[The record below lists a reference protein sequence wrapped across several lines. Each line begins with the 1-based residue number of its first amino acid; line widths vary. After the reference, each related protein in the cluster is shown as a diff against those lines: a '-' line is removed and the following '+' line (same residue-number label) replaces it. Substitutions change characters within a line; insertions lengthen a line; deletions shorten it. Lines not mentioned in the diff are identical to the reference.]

1 MSRWSSLAATP
12 RRKSGYHSRFEPA
25 SQRVVH
31 PSVGRVLFDMSTPA
45 HEPSTSAEVPGL
57 VRALRVLRER
67 WWVVALCPLVTLAVA
82 LVYLERKP
90 KEYTAT
96 AKLQFVNN
104 SLPSQVAGVPGEQ
117 VVDPEGVKAT
127 NVQLVTTPPV
137 ATLVVE
143 ALKLKTTPG
152 ELLEEVSA
160 SNPQNDYI
168 VDVTATNTDPA
179 QAATIANGFAEQY
192 VAYSE
197 AQNVGQLVKGEQ
209 LITRKTEELPTSD
222 TVDRANLHSLYQ
234 KLLLLQSV
242 QTGNAHVVSTAGVP
256 GSPSSPKKQ
265 STALIALLVG
275 GLLGVGIAFMLN
287 LLDRRVKSW
296 EEFEELYRAPALAA
310 VPTLPRK
317 AQTAKEQELALEP
330 FRILNNS
337 LSLLPH
343 THAIKTVMVTS
354 AVAGEG
360 KTSVAL
366 GLARAAAHSERR
378 VILVEAD
385 LRRPT
390 LEQRLN
396 RNRSAYGLTSALRS
410 GEDPMQCLQTPI
422 PDLDDFF
429 RLLPSGPTALNATN
443 LMNPTRL
450 TEIFETLASHADLV
464 VIDSAP
470 LLPVAD
476 TRVLLD
482 GIDVDACLVVAR
494 SGVTTRD
501 QARRARLVFER
512 RQMKAVG
519 LVVNNLTEVAAG
531 YEYYGVGESD
541 VSTPSTAAGGS
552 LRNTERISTMVSTR
566 STSKPEK

>member
-1 MSRWSSLAATP
+1 MPTS
-12 RRKSGYHSRFEPA
+12 
-25 SQRVVH
+25 
-31 PSVGRVLFDMSTPA
+31 A
-45 HEPSTSAEVPGL
+45 HEPPTSAEVPGL
-57 VRALRVLRER
+57 IRALRVLRER
-67 WWVVALCPLVTLAVA
+67 WWVVALCPLITLAVA
-82 LVYLERKP
+82 LVYLERQP
-90 KEYTAT
+90 KQYTAT
-96 AKLQFVNN
+96 AKLQFVSN

-117 VVDPEGVKAT
+117 LVDPEGVKAT

-137 ATLVVE
+137 AALV
-143 ALKLKTTPG
+143 ARSLKLKIPPE
-152 ELLEEVSA
+152 ELLEQVSA

-168 VDVTATNTDPA
+168 VDITATDTDPRL
-179 QAATIANGFAEQY
+179 AAELANGFAEQY

-197 AQNVGQLVKGEQ
+197 SQNVGQLVKGEQ
-209 LITRKTEELPTSD
+209 LITRKTEELSPGD
-222 TVDRANLHSLYQ
+222 TVDRANLRGLYQ

-242 QTGNAHVVSTAGVP
+242 QTGDAHVVSTASVP
-256 GSPSSPKKQ
+256 GSPSSPKKK
-265 STALIALLVG
+265 STAIIALLVG
-275 GLLGVGIAFMLN
+275 ALLGVGIAFMLN

-296 EEFEELYRAPALAA
+296 EEFEELYGAPALAA
-310 VPTLPRK
+310 IPTLPRRV
-317 AQTAKEQELALEP
+317 QTARELEFALEP

-343 THAIKTVMVTS
+343 THSIKTVLVTS

-390 LEQRLN
+390 LEQRLD
-396 RNRSAYGLTSALRS
+396 RHRSSQGLTSALRS
-410 GEDPMQCLQTPI
+410 EEDPLECLRSPI
-422 PDLDDFF
+422 PDLEGFF
-429 RLLPSGPTALNATN
+429 SLLPSGPTALNATN

-450 TEIFETLASHADLV
+450 TEIFRILASQADLV

-494 SGVTTRD
+494 AGVTTRD
-501 QARRARLVFER
+501 QARRARLIFER

-519 LVVNNLTEVAAG
+519 LVVNNLTEVADG
-531 YEYYGVGESD
+531 YEYYGASESD
-541 VSTPSTAAGGS
+541 DAGSAAAGGS
-552 LRNTERISTMVSTR
+552 LRNTERISSSVSTR
-566 STSKPEK
+566 SVSRPGK